1 MGSPLLQVQ
10 EAQNAWHAGLKAWA
24 QNVGITLP
32 KALQDALP
40 DEVGVPRHTTVLFGE
55 HTGEP
60 LWTRWRDI
68 PGTAARDILLQMVAT
83 QADCHMAS
91 VEMQRELQDTAP
103 SPQDKAALNNLLED
117 NLTHA
122 AALGALLIRHFPKR
136 GSIAAAQ
143 LLERRAFLQQRVLNA
158 FNQPMRHWLDLYCFV
173 GFVSLC
179 ARFSLE
185 TMAVGGFAPVAA
197 TAHWLAKRHEEHS
210 RMGLWGLQ
218 RVVEAGAV
226 ESQLLQR
233 YINRWVALGLDLF
246 GWEQSETA
254 ALAWRAGLK
263 GRVHELE
270 RPGPPEDPT
279 RLNDDARARW
289 LYEVE
294 RMLATLNRLHDGRP
308 LRVPPWTAN
317 RVIIQDRPPQAR
329 GGAVSREAGSDADWP
344 LPLAEH
350 DARVVELTQTDRW
363 ILPA

>member
-1 MGSPLLQVQ
+1 MAGPLLQVQ
-10 EAQNAWHAGLKAWA
+10 EALAAWHAGLKTWA
-24 QNVGITLP
+24 ADVDVTLP
-32 KALQDALP
+32 KALQDGLP
-40 DEVGVPRHTTVLFGE
+40 EEAGAPRHTTVLFGE
-55 HTGEP
+55 HAGEP

-68 PGTAARDILLQMVAT
+68 PGTAARDILQQMVAT

-91 VEMQRELQDTAP
+91 VEMQRELQDSAP
-103 SPQDKAALNNLLED
+103 SPEDKAALANVLED

-122 AALGALLIRHFPKR
+122 AALGGLLIRHFPKR

-143 LLERRAFLQQRVLNA
+143 LLERRAFLHQRVLNA

-197 TAHWLAKRHEEHS
+197 TADWLARRHAEHS

-226 ESQLLQR
+226 GSPLLQR

-270 RPGPPEDPT
+270 RAAPPEDAT

-294 RMLATLNRLHDGRP
+294 RMLATLNRLHDNTP

-317 RVIIQDRPPQAR
+317 RVIIQDRPPTAH
-329 GGAVSREAGSDADWP
+329 GAAVAQGAEGDPQWP
-344 LPLAEH
+344 LPLAQH
-350 DARVVELTQTDRW
+350 DAAVVELSQKNGW